1 MSDSRPQTP
10 DTSQFLPR
18 TASGVGSEQATL
30 ISGSQVLSFKD
41 TEPKKPPKDA
51 KFWLIFIS
59 LCTCLV
65 LSALELSSVATALPT
80 IANAFQSSQFVWVG
94 SAYAMASTAFLPMSG
109 GLAQSF
115 GRRPTMLL
123 CIALFALGSGISG
136 GATSMN
142 MLIAGRA
149 VQGLGGGGIQSLT
162 GIILADLVSLQE
174 RGVYAGLFGL
184 TWSFAVAIGPVVGG
198 SLASQGQW
206 RWLFYL
212 NLPLCAAAALLVLI
226 LLDLPT
232 PKGAFRDKVFGLDWI
247 GNIIVIGSSISCT
260 LALTW
265 GGVTA
270 PWNSATVLAPLIIGL
285 LGLVVFII
293 YEATLATNPLVPI
306 SLMTNRTGIS
316 GYLQTFVAG
325 VLALSIAYF
334 FPVFFQG
341 CKGASP
347 VMSGVY
353 TLGTSALAPAAI
365 ISGIIVKKT
374 GRYRLLMW
382 VGWIFLLV
390 GLGLMTTLR
399 ANSPVGDAIGY
410 SVIVGIGIGIEY
422 ATTMYP
428 IQAPLPV
435 TQNAPALAFM
445 WFLRSF
451 AGVWGV
457 TIGSTVVQN
466 ELVKRLPSDFTSTI
480 PNGGA
485 GLAYALIPELPL
497 LSATLLTQVQ
507 EAFAGGMMVMWQVLL
522 GIAALGLLSS
532 IPMKGLPLTSSIDE
546 DWAIKRAPNADTS
559 SENIGFEQA

>member
-1 MSDSRPQTP
+1 MESQPPTPQSNPSFSNKPIEP
-10 DTSQFLPR
+10 DFNQANLLN
-18 TASGVGSEQATL
+18 GSSSPSL
-30 ISGSQVLSFKD
+30 KD
-41 TEPKKPPKDA
+41 AEHEKSPKDV
-51 KFWLIFIS
+51 KFWLIFIA
-59 LCTCLV
+59 LCTCLI
-65 LSALELSSVATALPT
+65 LSALELSSVSTALPT
-80 IANAFQSSQFVWVG
+80 IANAFHASQFVWVG

-123 CIALFALGSGISG
+123 SIALFTIGSGVSG

-162 GIILADLVSLQE
+162 AIILADLVSLQE
-174 RGVYAGLFGL
+174 RGLYAGLFGL
-184 TWSFAVAIGPVVGG
+184 TWSLALSIGPVVGG

-212 NLPLCAAAALLVLI
+212 NLPICSFAALLVFI
-226 LLDLPT
+226 FLDLPT
-232 PKGAFRDKVFGLDWI
+232 PKDSFRDKIINLDWI
-247 GNIIVIGSSISCT
+247 GNMIIIGSSISCT

-285 LGLVVFII
+285 LGLVAFIV
-293 YEATLATNPLVPI
+293 YEATLATHPLVPI
-306 SLMTNRTGIS
+306 SLLTNWTGIS
-316 GYLQTFVAG
+316 GYLQAFMAS
-325 VLALSIAYF
+325 VLALCVAYY

-353 TLGTSALAPAAI
+353 GLGGSALAPAAI
-365 ISGIIVKKT
+365 VSGLLVKKT
-374 GRYRLLMW
+374 GRYRPQIW
-382 VGWIFLLV
+382 VGWCILLV
-390 GLGLMTTLR
+390 GLGLMSTLR
-399 ANSPVGDAIGY
+399 ANTSPAFAVGF

-422 ATTMYP
+422 ATMMYP
-428 IQAPLPV
+428 VLAPLPV
-435 TQNAPALAFM
+435 TQNAPAFAFM

-457 TIGSTVVQN
+457 TIGGTILQN

-480 PNGGA
+480 PDGGA
-485 GLAYALIPELPL
+485 DLAYALIPELPL
-497 LSATLLTQVQ
+497 LQPQLLAQV
-507 EAFAGGMMVMWQVLL
+507 EDAFAGGMMVIWQVLL
-522 GIAALGLLSS
+522 GVAGLGLLCSL
-532 IPMKGLPLTSSIDE
+532 PMKGLPLTNSLDE
-546 DWAIKRAPNADTS
+546 QWRPRQMHPA
-559 SENIGFEQA
+559 

>member
-1 MSDSRPQTP
+1 MAESQPPTPQSNQLFSTKP
-10 DTSQFLPR
+10 
-18 TASGVGSEQATL
+18 GV
-30 ISGSQVLSFKD
+30 
-41 TEPKKPPKDA
+41 

-59 LCTCLV
+59 LGICLI
-65 LSALELSSVATALPT
+65 LSALELSSVSNALPT
-80 IANAFQSSQFVWVG
+80 IANTFHASQFVWVG

-123 CIALFALGSGISG
+123 SIALFAIGSGVSG

-174 RGVYAGLFGL
+174 RGMYSGLFGL
-184 TWSFAVAIGPVVGG
+184 TWSLAMSIGPIVGG

-212 NLPLCAAAALLVLI
+212 NFPICAFAALLVFI

-232 PKGAFRDKVFGLDWI
+232 PKDSFRDKVINLDWI
-247 GNIIVIGSSISCT
+247 GNMIIIGSSISCT

-285 LGLVVFII
+285 LGLIAFIV

-306 SLMTNRTGIS
+306 SLLTNWTGIS
-316 GYLQTFVAG
+316 GYLQTFVASLLCLC
-325 VLALSIAYF
+325 VIYF

-353 TLGTSALAPAAI
+353 CLGLSAFAPAGI
-365 ISGIIVKKT
+365 ISGLLVRKT
-374 GRYRLLMW
+374 GRYRLQLW
-382 VGWIFLLV
+382 VGWCALLV
-390 GLGLMTTLR
+390 GLGLMSTLR
-399 ANSPVGDAIGY
+399 ANTSPAFAVGF
-410 SVIVGIGIGIEY
+410 SVIVGIGIGIQY

-457 TIGSTVVQN
+457 TIGNTVLQN

-480 PNGGA
+480 PDADA
-485 GLAYALIPELPL
+485 GLAYVLIPELPL
-497 LSATLLTQVQ
+497 LQPQLLAQV
-507 EAFAGGMMVMWQVLL
+507 EDAFAGGMMVIWQVLF
-522 GIAALGLLSS
+522 GIAGLGLLCSL
-532 IPMKGLPLTSSIDE
+532 PMKGLPLTKSLDE
-546 DWAIKRAPNADTS
+546 QWRPR
-559 SENIGFEQA
+559 QVHPP

>member
-1 MSDSRPQTP
+1 MSS
-10 DTSQFLPR
+10 
-18 TASGVGSEQATL
+18 
-30 ISGSQVLSFKD
+30 
-41 TEPKKPPKDA
+41 
-51 KFWLIFIS
+51 FWLIFIS
-59 LCTCLV
+59 LCTCLI

-80 IANAFQSSQFVWVG
+80 IANAFHASQFVWVG

-123 CIALFALGSGISG
+123 SIALFAIGSGVSG

-149 VQGLGGGGIQSLT
+149 IQGLGGGGIQSLT

-184 TWSFAVAIGPVVGG
+184 TWSLAVSIGPVVGG
-198 SLASQGQW
+198 SLASHGQW

-212 NLPLCAAAALLVLI
+212 NLPICAFAALLVFI

-232 PKGAFRDKVFGLDWI
+232 PKGSFRDKIINLDWI
-247 GNIIVIGSSISCT
+247 GNMIVIGSSVSCT

-285 LGLVVFII
+285 LGLVAFIV

-306 SLMTNRTGIS
+306 SLLTNRTGIS

-325 VLALSIAYF
+325 VLALSVAYF

-353 TLGTSALAPAAI
+353 GLGLSALAPAAI
-365 ISGIIVKKT
+365 VSGLLVKKT
-374 GRYRLLMW
+374 GRYRLQMW
-382 VGWIFLLV
+382 VGWCILLV
-390 GLGLMTTLR
+390 GLGLMSSLR
-399 ANSPVGDAIGY
+399 ANTSPGLAVGFL
-410 SVIVGIGIGIEY
+410 VIVGIGIG
-422 ATTMYP
+422 
-428 IQAPLPV
+428 
-435 TQNAPALAFM
+435 
-445 WFLRSF
+445 
-451 AGVWGV
+451 
-457 TIGSTVVQN
+457 
-466 ELVKRLPSDFTSTI
+466 
-480 PNGGA
+480 
-485 GLAYALIPELPL
+485 
-497 LSATLLTQVQ
+497 
-507 EAFAGGMMVMWQVLL
+507 
-522 GIAALGLLSS
+522 
-532 IPMKGLPLTSSIDE
+532 
-546 DWAIKRAPNADTS
+546 
-559 SENIGFEQA
+559 